1 MFSTSLETSFRLEK
15 LISYHH
21 HLFAANPCTS
31 RTVRK
36 EFKCSGE
43 GPGDAAAAAF
53 SNGGWT
59 GSLTLAVQA
68 RVLGDLD
75 GAMCGNMLGIFSR
88 KSCRARCG
96 YTV

>member
-31 RTVRK
+31 RTIRK

-43 GPGDAAAAAF
+43 TEVLSKLVHDTMRK
-53 SNGGWT
+53 SNGHEII
-59 GSLTLAVQA
+59 
-68 RVLGDLD
+68 RVV
-75 GAMCGNMLGIFSR
+75 S
-88 KSCRARCG
+88 
-96 YTV
+96 